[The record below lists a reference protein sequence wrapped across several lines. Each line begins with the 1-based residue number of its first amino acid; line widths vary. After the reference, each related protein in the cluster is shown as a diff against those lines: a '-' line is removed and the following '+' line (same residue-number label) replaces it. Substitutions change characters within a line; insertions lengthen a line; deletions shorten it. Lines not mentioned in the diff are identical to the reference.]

1 MRQHIDILGYCYI
14 ALGVLGLL
22 AALLAFFAIAGGGW
36 LSGDS
41 GAIAVT
47 STIATFVGG
56 FLFIISVPNLIAG
69 YGLLKR
75 KSWARILALVLGFI
89 NLFNVPLGTILGA
102 YTFWALLQDES
113 ERIFSDSASRL

>member
-14 ALGVLGLL
+14 ALGALGLL
-22 AALLAFFAIAGGGW
+22 AALLAFLGIAGGGL

-41 GAIAVT
+41 GATAVLV
-47 STIATFVGG
+47 TIATFVGG

-89 NLFNVPLGTILGA
+89 NLFNVPLGTVLGG
-102 YTFWALLQDES
+102 YTFWVLLQDDS
-113 ERIFSDSASRL
+113 ERIFS